1 MPTST
6 PHVMVMAKSP
16 RPGRVKTRL
25 CPPCTSAQAAAIAA
39 AALADTLDAARAC
52 GARRRIVALDG
63 PLGDWLPDD
72 FDIIEQRGPT
82 FGARLQ
88 AAWSTAGGP
97 GVQIGMDTP
106 QVTPQLL
113 DDALARLSEPDV
125 DAVLGLALDG
135 GWWAI
140 GFKQVPLHGFDG
152 VPMSTSGTGA
162 AQLRRLWSLGL
173 RVAMLPTLRDLDTID
188 DAASLAP
195 QLSGRTGSV
204 LAELFCSVGS

>member
-1 MPTST
+1 MPEST
-6 PHVMVMAKSP
+6 PHVLVMAKSP

-25 CPPCTSAQAAAIAA
+25 CPPCSPSQAAAIAA
-39 AALADTLDAARAC
+39 AALADTLDSVRAC

-63 PLGDWLPDD
+63 PPGDWLPDG
-72 FDIIEQRGPT
+72 FEIIPQRGRT

-88 AAWSTAGGP
+88 AAWSAAGGP

-113 DDALARLSEPDV
+113 DEALARV
-125 DAVLGLALDG
+125 LDG

-140 GFKQVPLHGFDG
+140 GFRRAPRDAFDG
-152 VPMSTSGTGA
+152 VRMSTSGTGA
-162 AQLRRLWSLGL
+162 AQLRRLQSLGL

-188 DAASLAP
+188 DVVALAP
-195 QLSGRTGSV
+195 QLSGRTGSA
-204 LAELFCSVGS
+204 LAEMLSWVDA